1 MMRRRTRLQ
10 ADRRTV
16 ALGAIT
22 AVAVLAV
29 VAGEVGRVWRR
40 GAAPLP
46 QETDDLLQAA
56 EVAAVETAQVARVG
70 YREVPD
76 RENALFNLLASF
88 AITFIAA
95 RCITYVLRDRA
106 TLGPFR
112 NLRLGRR
119 RIHHFVPGIVIAFA
133 SGAGAIVSRDVK
145 HEPKLAVPF
154 GVGMGLTLDESALL
168 LELDDVYWTRE
179 GLLSV
184 QITLTVMA
192 VLSALALGLRFLRRG
207 EAVVLDASP
216 GSLHSS
222 SPSG

>member
-1 MMRRRTRLQ
+1 MHRRTRLQ

-16 ALGAIT
+16 VLGAI
-22 AVAVLAV
+22 AAAAVLAV

-76 RENALFNLLASF
+76 RENALFNLLGSF

-95 RCITYVLRDRA
+95 RSITYVLRDRP

-133 SGAGAIVSRDVK
+133 AGAGAIVTRDANL
-145 HEPKLAVPF
+145 EPQLAVPF
-154 GVGMGLTLDESALL
+154 GIGMGLTLDESALL

-192 VLSALALGLRFLRRG
+192 VLAALALGLRFLRRG
-207 EAVVLDASP
+207 EAVVLESPAASP
-216 GSLHSS
+216 HAS